1 MAAFALTATP
11 IARRQGRAHLE
22 EKSMAT
28 STLQIKRPFVDEQRL
43 GGLSER
49 ERYEVYERAGYS
61 PFQITQL
68 EWMVAESGQ
77 RDVGKGALQNV
88 KVQFASAKCGAIRIL
103 ESHTCERPFAY
114 ELEMNGTVKGYYSQF
129 PCRHVVRAKGG
140 GTKHVSNATL
150 DFLVFHQDRV
160 ELVECKTESWLLEH
174 QCPGE
179 WERHN
184 SGWTCRPYEQWAE
197 GRGLPF
203 RVWTPP
209 EPMANYLRNLEAMY
223 ALKKLPLRPD
233 EVRIAER
240 SLALLA
246 ARPYSI
252 EELSDAVPGFRE
264 RIALVLLA
272 DQRCYGLVTSTPIT
286 LPQHFYLYS
295 TWEQARQ
302 FDAMAFQAL
311 VQATSQ
317 PVIHD
322 AIGLATTT
330 DYNAGRKRLARL
342 ERIES
347 GAEKSTVRM
356 KQLASSVKK
365 AVSEGLSPMS
375 ACVTNYAK
383 SGNRQARLDP
393 VQQQCLEWVIRVLW
407 NRGKVRTL
415 KGLWFELEKGCNL
428 HGVATPSIE
437 TLYRNVRQEDATKRA
452 LATGGMRA
460 YQAARPISD
469 PTKRSGTAFGF
480 GHTLHVDSSQFDNRC
495 EPCVEID
502 FCGDKPWFYIGIDEA
517 TSMPMAHSLYFGKA
531 CTNGLALLLRE
542 FVRRHG
548 FLPLVIVLDRGSEN
562 DSTFLKAFCLEK
574 GISLLIAPTGGSRYN
589 GQAECAI
596 KQVNINVA
604 HDLPGS
610 TEPDM
615 KGRKVDGKFKS
626 RKTAKLA
633 FMTISKAFEEYL
645 YGDLP
650 NTPGDGD
657 STAIERKDEAVA
669 RFGVMGT
676 PQQLDDHLQI
686 KTSVPIDFKGKA
698 TEKRGIRTG
707 RGIFTS
713 EDLRLLLRTSQ
724 PDEVRQDCE
733 DPTLIFVKVRS
744 QWLKAYRSGIF
755 SIASMKP
762 LEKLFEF
769 LWSPHARRNRR
780 MRKRDVDRTCYHRN
794 QAYAVAVESERPSP
808 VTQDKN
814 AEVAT
819 AEFSDSG
826 TISAACWDNYS
837 PLPAE

>member
-1 MAAFALTATP
+1 
-11 IARRQGRAHLE
+11 
-22 EKSMAT
+22 MAT
-28 STLQIKRPFVDEQRL
+28 STLQIKWPIVDEQRL
-43 GGLSER
+43 GALSEC
-49 ERYEVYERAGYS
+49 ERHEIYDRAGHS
-61 PFQITQL
+61 THQITQL
-68 EWMVAESGQ
+68 EWMVADSGT

-88 KVQFASAKCGAIRIL
+88 KVRFASAKCGAIRVL
-103 ESHTCERPFAY
+103 ESHTCERLFAY
-114 ELEMNGTVKGYYSQF
+114 ELELDSNVKGYYSQL
-129 PCRHVVRAKGG
+129 PCRHVVRTNEGG
-140 GTKHVSNATL
+140 AKHVSNATL
-150 DFLVFHQDRV
+150 DFLVFYQDRV
-160 ELVECKTESWLLEH
+160 ELIECKTESWLVDH
-174 QCPGE
+174 RRQGE
-179 WERHN
+179 WEKLS
-184 SGWTCRPYEQWAE
+184 SGWTCRPYERWANE
-197 GRGLPF
+197 RGLPF
-203 RVWTPP
+203 RVWIPP
-209 EPMANYLRNLEAMY
+209 DPLANYLRNLEAMY
-223 ALKKLPLRPD
+223 ASKQLPLEPY
-233 EVRIAER
+233 EQRIAER

-252 EELSDAVPGFRE
+252 EELGDAVPGFRE
-264 RIALVLLA
+264 RIALHLLA
-272 DQRCYGLVTSTPIT
+272 DQRCYGLIMSTPMT

-295 TWEQARQ
+295 TWEQAREV
-302 FDAMAFQAL
+302 DALALQAL

-330 DYNAGRKRLARL
+330 DYNAAKKRLERL

-347 GAEKSTVRM
+347 GVEKPTIRM
-356 KQLASSVKK
+356 KQLASRIKK

-375 ACVTNYAK
+375 ACLTSYAK
-383 SGNRQARLDP
+383 SGNRQSRLDT

-415 KGLWFELEKGCNL
+415 KGLWFELEKECNL
-428 HGVATPSIE
+428 HFVLTPTIE
-437 TLYRNVRQEDATKRA
+437 TLYRYVRQEDATKRA

-460 YQAARPISD
+460 YQAASPISD
-469 PTKRSGTAFGF
+469 PTKRSGTAIGF
-480 GHTLHVDSSQFDNRC
+480 GHTLHIDSSQFDNRC

-517 TSMPMAHSLYFGKA
+517 TSMPMAHSLYFGRA

-548 FLPLVIVLDRGSEN
+548 FLPLVIILDRGSEN
-562 DSTFLKAFCLEK
+562 DSTFLTAFCLEK
-574 GISLLIAPTGGSRYN
+574 GISLLQAPTGGSRFN

-626 RKTAKLA
+626 RKTARLA
-633 FMTISKAFEEYL
+633 FMTICKAFEEYL

-657 STAIERKDEAVA
+657 RTAIERRDEAVA

-676 PQQLDDHLQI
+676 PQHLDDDFQI
-686 KTSVPIDFKGKA
+686 RTSVPIDFKGKA

-713 EDLRLLLRTSQ
+713 EALRFLLRTSE

-733 DPTLIFVKVRS
+733 DSMLLFVRVRA
-744 QWLKAYRSGIF
+744 QWLKAYHSGVF
-755 SIASMKP
+755 STASLRH

-769 LWSPHARRNRR
+769 LWSPCARRNRQI
-780 MRKRDVDRTCYHRN
+780 RKLEVDRIRYHRN
-794 QAYAVAVESERPSP
+794 QTYAIDAEPERSLP
-808 VTQDKN
+808 VTKVDKEN
-814 AEVAT
+814 DVAT
-819 AEFSDSG
+819 EEVGDSE
-826 TISAACWDNYS
+826 AMPAVRWDNYS